1 VLIRTLVATPGLV
14 SFGVGG
20 AVVADSDPAAEHA
33 ETVVKPRAMTTALVR
48 STRAGSASA
57 GRPGW

>member
-1 VLIRTLVATPGLV
+1 V

-33 ETVVKPRAMTTALVR
+33 ETVVKSRAMTTALLR

-57 GRPGW
+57 GTPGW